1 MTSGGGGGG
10 GESSGNDGDQR
21 KEIEGLFERCLVP
34 CASYWWL
41 WERYALWKVRDGTP
55 EAGARNYLVVYC
67 RRVERGAVLH
77 KNGEWWLGKSRH
89 VEEGSSPFFAK
100 LQRGAGC
107 PYVADLGSRLPN
119 SLILTEHYKR
129 GLRILVTVE
138 EGPAR
143 GTKLMR
149 IQQPPLEPILHKPD
163 VTADVC
169 KKNRHGDVCS
179 SSLNLSSPSV
189 K

>member
-1 MTSGGGGGG
+1 MTSGGGGG

-55 EAGARNYLVVYC
+55 EAGARKFLVVYC

-89 VEEGSSPFFAK
+89 VEEGSSPFLAK

-129 GLRILVTVE
+129 GLRIF
-138 EGPAR
+138 GHCRR
-143 GTKLMR
+143 GTGSR
-149 IQQPPLEPILHKPD
+149 DEVD
-163 VTADVC
+163 AYTTAPTGT
-169 KKNRHGDVCS
+169 NS
-179 SSLNLSSPSV
+179 SQAGRYC
-189 K
+189 